1 MMLGRSMLPIVY
13 IFDLSA
19 EEWGVSSW
27 GWGAEVRR
35 QIQLYK

>member
-27 GWGAEVRR
+27 GAEVRR